1 MAKPARLSAGML
13 LYRRSDQGIEVLVG
27 HMGGPF
33 WARKD
38 AGAWSIPKGEYDE
51 HEEAQAAAFRE
62 FEEELGAPA
71 PAGTPIS
78 LGEVRQSGGKV
89 VTVFALEGDFD
100 EQTAVSNTFEMEWP
114 KGSGVMQSFPEL
126 DRVAWLGLEP
136 ARTKL
141 VKAQATFLD
150 RLEQHL
156 EPGHPSP

>member
-1 MAKPARLSAGML
+1 VAQLSAGIL
-13 LYRRSDQGIEVLVG
+13 LYRRTGEGIEVLVG

-38 AGAWSIPKGEYDE
+38 DGGWSIPKGEHGEDE
-51 HEEAQAAAFRE
+51 DARAAALRE
-62 FEEELGAPA
+62 FEEELGVPA
-71 PAGTPIS
+71 PEGTPIS

-114 KGSGVMQSFPEL
+114 KGSGVMRSFPEL
-126 DRVAWLGLEP
+126 DRVAWLGLEV

-141 VKAQATFLD
+141 VKAQGAFLD
-150 RLEQHL
+150 RLSEHL
-156 EPGHPSP
+156 GSAA